1 MTTNQ
6 LIGLDFEFNAEL
18 EQYAYKDITV
28 EFNCL
33 DSSEIVIKLD
43 GFQLYGIG
51 DHRDLEKL
59 IKFVYGK

>member
-18 EQYAYKDITV
+18 EQYQHKDITV
-28 EFNCL
+28 EFNDL